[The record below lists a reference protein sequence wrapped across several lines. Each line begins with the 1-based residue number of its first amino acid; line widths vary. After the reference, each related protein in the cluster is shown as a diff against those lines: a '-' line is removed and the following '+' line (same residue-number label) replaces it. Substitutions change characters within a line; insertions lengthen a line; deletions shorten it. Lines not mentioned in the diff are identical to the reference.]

1 MIVSNDY
8 QRKTAAAVVSRLS
21 PPRAGE
27 RYSPSIYLP
36 ATSQSPESPP
46 SGHNATTMHPVLII
60 GSGHLA
66 YRTRQLVSAHGYVI
80 AQLPND
86 AIRSTHGEG
95 STFDVITRALQE
107 IDLNAIAMVFLVDDG
122 DHRNLELLTAL
133 ISLNRTLPIV
143 ASLFNENI
151 APHLQA
157 AHPNVRIL
165 NPAKIAAPA
174 FIEALR
180 TPITHSLRYVPAAIA
195 NERSAPRSDTLVKA
209 LVAGFLVLIA
219 AAVVYFHHAERLAWI
234 DAIYFVVV
242 TITTVGYGDISL
254 LHSTALSKLL
264 GIGLILSSTAFIW
277 TIFSLTVDRIIKRR
291 VQLAL
296 GRRKYSRKGHV
307 ILCGLGRL
315 GYFIADG
322 LLEQGEKVLIV
333 ELNENAPTIE
343 HCRARGADV
352 YIGDARLPRVLQDVG
367 VTRAKALYSVI
378 DNDYANLEVGLNARS
393 FDPNLR
399 LILRIFDE
407 SMSRKIKENLDIH
420 LTFSMTAIAD
430 EIFFTALEHG
440 S

>member
-1 MIVSNDY
+1 
-8 QRKTAAAVVSRLS
+8 
-21 PPRAGE
+21 
-27 RYSPSIYLP
+27 
-36 ATSQSPESPP
+36 
-46 SGHNATTMHPVLII
+46 MHPVLIV

-66 YRTRQLVSAHGYVI
+66 YRTRKLAIAHGYEI
-80 AQLPND
+80 TQLPME
-86 AIRSTHGEG
+86 AIRSAEGQG
-95 STFDVITRALQE
+95 STFDVITRALQA
-107 IDLNAIAMVFLVDDG
+107 IDLDALAMVFLVDDG

-157 AHPNVRIL
+157 AHPNVRVL

-174 FIEALR
+174 FIDALH
-180 TPITHSLRYVPAAIA
+180 TPITHTLRYVPARIPK
-195 NERSAPRSDTLVKA
+195 EPSAPRSDA
-209 LVAGFLVLIA
+209 LITGLAAGFLALIA
-219 AAVVYFHHAERLAWI
+219 IAVVYFRHAEDLSWL

-242 TITTVGYGDISL
+242 TITTVGYGDITL
-254 LHSTALSKLL
+254 LHSSALSKIA
-264 GIGLILSSTAFIW
+264 GMGLILGSTFFIW
-277 TIFSLTVDRIIKRR
+277 MLFSLTVDRLIKRR

-296 GRRKYSRKGHV
+296 GRRTYSRKGHV

-315 GYFIADG
+315 GYFVAEG
-322 LLEQGEKVLIV
+322 LLELGERVLIV
-333 ELNENAPTIE
+333 ERDEASPNID
-343 HCRARGADV
+343 HFRARGADV

-367 VTRAKALYSVI
+367 VMRAKALYSLI

-430 EIFFTALEHG
+430 EIFFNALTHRD
-440 S
+440 